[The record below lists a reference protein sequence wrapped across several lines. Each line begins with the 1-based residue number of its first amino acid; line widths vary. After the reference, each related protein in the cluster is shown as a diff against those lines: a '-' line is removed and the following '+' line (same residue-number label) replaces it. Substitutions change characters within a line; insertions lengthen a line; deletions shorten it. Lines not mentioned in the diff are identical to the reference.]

1 MEFLII
7 RWNVLSD
14 LGPFVQFK
22 KGGKNQWRNQEN
34 FNKSNTAPSVP
45 NCAKCHMYSDV
56 EKVNLFA
63 HGELINSQEH

>member
-1 MEFLII
+1 MEKINGEML
-7 RWNVLSD
+7 L
-14 LGPFVQFK
+14 
-22 KGGKNQWRNQEN
+22 QEN

-63 HGELINSQEH
+63 HGELINSQQH